1 MKLDLHVKEHRLE
14 AFRFGVNRAISR
26 YELQDIA
33 PSLELEVFERSGAE
47 MVMQL
52 CATLY
57 GRRNEGQE
65 IRYPATWW
73 DAVKLRW
80 FPAWLLRRYPPVHVV
95 HKTVETELF
104 PNVAPIPGQRSLVLR
119 EFEPVRLLP

>member
-1 MKLDLHVKEHRLE
+1 VKLNLYTKEHRLE
-14 AFRFGVNRAISR
+14 AFRFGVNRAIGR
-26 YELQDIA
+26 YELEDLRGA
-33 PSLELEVFERSGAE
+33 LELDVFERSGAE

-52 CATLY
+52 RATLY
-57 GRRNEGQE
+57 GRRTEGQE

-73 DAVKLRW
+73 DAFKVRW
-80 FPAWLLRRYPPVHVV
+80 FPEWLLRRYPPVHVV

-104 PNVAPIPGQRSLVLR
+104 PNVAPILGQRSIVLR